1 MFCWFLVL
9 VIILASAFWM
19 SCSCPLVIVGRTVSS
34 AIMFL
39 YDQVSRRTYFS
50 LGVILNELGNK
61 NLKFQCVDDLH
72 IRVLGNC
79 FIKKIDHSGHY
90 ILK

>member
-1 MFCWFLVL
+1 MSRLLVL
-9 VIILASAFWM
+9 VIILAAAFWM
-19 SCSCPLVIVGRTVSS
+19 SCSSPSVIVGRTDSS
-34 AIMFL
+34 AVMVL
-39 YDQVSRRTYFS
+39 YDQVSRRAFFS
-50 LGVILNELGNK
+50 PGVILNELGNK
-61 NLKFQCVDDLH
+61 NLKFQCVDDLY